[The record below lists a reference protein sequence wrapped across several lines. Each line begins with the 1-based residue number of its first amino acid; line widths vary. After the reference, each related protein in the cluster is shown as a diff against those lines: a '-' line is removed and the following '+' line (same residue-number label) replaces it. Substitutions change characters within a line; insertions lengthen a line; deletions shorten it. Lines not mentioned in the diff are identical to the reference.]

1 MSREHIPVAVRRLVA
16 ERAQGRCEYCLLHQ
30 DDTPFTH
37 PLDHII
43 AIRHGGA
50 TTTENLALACIDC
63 NQNKGADLTTLDPL
77 TGEITPLF
85 HPRHHDWNEHFQL
98 EGALIR
104 GRTATGRATVA
115 LLRINE
121 LSRVEE
127 RQLLLS
133 IDRYPS

>member
-1 MSREHIPVAVRRLVA
+1 MTRLSLI
-16 ERAQGRCEYCLLHQ
+16 RL
-30 DDTPFTH
+30 T
-37 PLDHII
+37 HII

-50 TTTENLALACIDC
+50 TTAENLALACIDC

-104 GRTATGRATVA
+104 GRTATGRATVSHPQSYQPYHA
-115 LLRINE
+115 TA
-121 LSRVEE
+121 
-127 RQLLLS
+127 
-133 IDRYPS
+133 PA

>member
-1 MSREHIPVAVRRLVA
+1 MTRLSLI
-16 ERAQGRCEYCLLHQ
+16 RL
-30 DDTPFTH
+30 T
-37 PLDHII
+37 HII

-50 TTTENLALACIDC
+50 TTAENLALACIDC

-85 HPRHHDWNEHFQL
+85 HTRHHDWNEHFQL

>member
-50 TTTENLALACIDC
+50 TTAENLALACIDC
-63 NQNKGADLTTLDPL
+63 NQNMALLPALLFDALRLFDAQPQRSRLMRSTVPPRLGPL
-77 TGEITPLF
+77 TF
-85 HPRHHDWNEHFQL
+85 
-98 EGALIR
+98 
-104 GRTATGRATVA
+104 RT
-115 LLRINE
+115 N
-121 LSRVEE
+121 
-127 RQLLLS
+127 
-133 IDRYPS
+133 DPC